1 MAENTERRVRPR
13 GDEMSLR
20 RAAEQTARRWERGAE
35 DVPSV
40 SPEVLVQVA
49 AAAGIPEQDVRRAMW
64 DLASEKTAE
73 PHSLAWKLYGPAR
86 LRAVREVD
94 RPAGRTREHLEGL
107 LRLEQG
113 LKVRRKTEMGSLWD
127 PGDELGTVRRALDF
141 SGDRTLLK
149 TRSVELRVDAV
160 DEERCAA
167 NLTADVSNPRSE
179 YLPLGGLPRADP
191 APTHPAPGPPQRSA
205 PLSVGGILGATLAA
219 LFVLAGMQNG
229 LFLLGVLPALAAP
242 AFCFRVAYRRT
253 TTDIRRALD
262 DLLDAVEQDPAGG
275 EQASDRGDRE
285 PGTIK
290 GLKPITRFTSP
301 PRDE

>member
-1 MAENTERRVRPR
+1 MI
-13 GDEMSLR
+13 LR
-20 RAAEQTARRWERGAE
+20 RASELNARRWERGAE

-49 AAAGIPEQDVRRAMW
+49 AAAGIPERDVRRAMW

-94 RPAGRTREHLEGL
+94 RPVGRTREHLEGL

-127 PGDELGTVRRALDF
+127 PGDELGMVRRALDF

-167 NLTADVSNPRSE
+167 NLTADVSNQRSE
-179 YLPLGGLPRADP
+179 YLSL
-191 APTHPAPGPPQRSA
+191 
-205 PLSVGGILGATLAA
+205 GGILGATLAA

-242 AFCFRVAYRRT
+242 AFCFRVAYRRA

-262 DLLDAVEQDPAGG
+262 DLLDAVEQDPSQE
-275 EQASDRGDRE
+275 EQPPDRGDRQ

-290 GLKPITRFTSP
+290 GLKPIPRFTSP
-301 PRDE
+301 PRDG

>member
-1 MAENTERRVRPR
+1 MAENTERRLRPAEV
-13 GDEMSLR
+13 EMILR
-20 RAAEQTARRWERGAE
+20 RASELNARRRERGAE

-73 PHSLAWKLYGPAR
+73 VHSLAWKLYGPAR

-94 RPAGRTREHLEGL
+94 RPAGRTREHLEGF

-127 PGDELGTVRRALDF
+127 PGDELGMVRRALDF

-167 NLTADVSNPRSE
+167 NLTADVSNQRSE
-179 YLPLGGLPRADP
+179 YLSL
-191 APTHPAPGPPQRSA
+191 
-205 PLSVGGILGATLAA
+205 GGILGATLAT

-242 AFCFRVAYRRT
+242 AFCFRVAYRKT
-253 TTDIRRALD
+253 TTDIRRSLD
-262 DLLDAVEQDPAGG
+262 DLLDAVEQDPSK
-275 EQASDRGDRE
+275 ESQSPDPGDHQL
-285 PGTIK
+285 GTIK
-290 GLKPITRFTSP
+290 GLKPIPRFTSP